1 MYRQFYGLSERP
13 FNLTPDTSF
22 LYPSAAH
29 REVLTHLLY
38 GINSRRGFIL
48 VTGEVG
54 AGKTT
59 LCRVLLNQLDET
71 TKVAFILNSFLSEFE
86 LLRAINQDLG
96 LQTKGRTKMDLLDE
110 LNAYLLEQN
119 RRGHNVVIVI
129 DEAQNLSFGVLEQ
142 IRMLSNLE
150 TEKEK
155 LLQIVLVGQPELRRK
170 LASPRLRQLSQ
181 RITVRY
187 HLTPLSREDVR
198 NYIHYRLRVAGSRGD
213 IVFTRG
219 ALEEVLYVSGGVP
232 RLINVVCDRALMG
245 GYVRG
250 TRRITR
256 ALVCEAAAEAMQRR
270 SAGGALATFFS
281 MRLSVPRVAMAV
293 LWMIPLAAVATLG
306 AVGAA
311 RARIER
317 IEDPAQM
324 ARAVQTPD
332 GPQVAVRETAV
343 TPDVAPED
351 TGPGG
356 TVASTGSGRVASTG
370 SGQDDESPEPEEP
383 SGTSSIARLMREEG
397 AGTSLGA
404 PLSSVRAT
412 LPLRARYVKPD
423 IDFTPPAQNF
433 TPATVADAAF
443 SGVAE
448 PVVQLLMHWKVPG
461 REAAQIRRDWLGH
474 SAVDVAAIS
483 RTCRMGVAQLP
494 CSFEELLAYDLPAV
508 IAIKHGESQRRYIT
522 LFSIKKETAT
532 VYIKSKR
539 VVVTL
544 SAVRELYAGRA
555 IFFTS
560 DPFVSAVRLNADSGL
575 SLDVR
580 KLQDYLKALHYF
592 TGNAT
597 GWYTPDTQSAVVR
610 FQSDHGLTPTREA
623 DLATK
628 LRLYTLG
635 PPEGIPHLTQ

>member
-1 MYRQFYGLSERP
+1 MYRRFYGLSERP
-13 FNLTPDTSF
+13 FNLTPDTGF

-38 GINSRRGFIL
+38 GINARRGFIL

-86 LLRAINQDLG
+86 LLRAISQDLG
-96 LQTKGRTKMDLLDE
+96 LPTKGRTKMDLLDE
-110 LNAYLLEQN
+110 LNTYLLEQN
-119 RRGHNVVIVI
+119 RLGHNVVIVI

-198 NYIHYRLRVAGSRGD
+198 NYVYYRLRVAGSRGD

-219 ALEEVLYVSGGVP
+219 ALDEIRYVSGGVP

-256 ALVCEAAAEAMQRR
+256 AMVCEAATEATERR
-270 SAGGALATFFS
+270 STGALATFFS

-306 AVGAA
+306 AVGVA
-311 RARIER
+311 RARIAR

-324 ARAVQTPD
+324 ARVAQAPD
-332 GPQVAVRETAV
+332 GPQLAVPETAE
-343 TPDVAPED
+343 PPEVAPEAPAPPD
-351 TGPGG
+351 PPSL
-356 TVASTGSGRVASTG
+356 AA
-370 SGQDDESPEPEEP
+370 SGQDDESPEPTEAR
-383 SGTSSIARLMREEG
+383 STSSIARLMREEG

-404 PLSSVRAT
+404 PLSSVRTT
-412 LPLRARYVKPD
+412 LPLRARYAKPD
-423 IDFTPPAQNF
+423 IDFVPPAQNF

-443 SGVAE
+443 AGVAE
-448 PVVQLLMHWKVPG
+448 PVVQLLMHWKVPAA
-461 REAAQIRRDWLGH
+461 EAAQIRRDWLGH
-474 SAVDVAAIS
+474 SEVDLAAIS
-483 RTCRMGVAQLP
+483 QTCRMGVAQVP

-508 IAIKHGESQRRYIT
+508 IAVKHGESQPRYIT

-532 VYIKSKR
+532 VFIKSKR
-539 VVVTL
+539 VVVNL
-544 SAVRELYAGRA
+544 SSVRELYAGTA

-560 DPFVSAVRLNADSGL
+560 DTFVSATRLNADSGL

-597 GWYTPDTQSAVVR
+597 GWYTPDTESAVLK
-610 FQSDHGLTPTREA
+610 FQSENGLRPTGEA

-635 PPEGIPHLTQ
+635 PPEGIPHLKQ